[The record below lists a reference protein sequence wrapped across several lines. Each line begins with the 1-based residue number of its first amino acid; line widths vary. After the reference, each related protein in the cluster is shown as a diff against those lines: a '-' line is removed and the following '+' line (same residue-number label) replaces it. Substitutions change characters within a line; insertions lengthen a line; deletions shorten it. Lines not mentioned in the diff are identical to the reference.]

1 MAFWDQFMK
10 KLRKMKKI
18 ADLEKNLNL
27 TFKNKELLT
36 TALTHRSFLNENR
49 EIKEHNERFE
59 FLGDAVLELIVTQ
72 YLFDNCPNETEGV
85 LTSFR
90 SASVKTD
97 TLAEISKKLDYG
109 SYLRMSRGEER
120 TGGREK
126 DYLLAN
132 TFEAVLGALYLDQG
146 FEICKKFLQKVL
158 FPKIDTIIEQ
168 RLDIDPKTQFQEI
181 AQEMYK
187 ETPSY
192 KVVEEEGPDHEKS
205 FTIGVFLGKK
215 EMGKGTGA
223 SKQKAE
229 EEAAQKALEKLGK
242 A

>member
-1 MAFWDQFMK
+1 M
-10 KLRKMKKI
+10 
-18 ADLEKNLNL
+18 KNLNEL
-27 TFKNKELLT
+27 EKSINFVFSNKQLLV

-49 EIKEHNERFE
+49 KVKEHNERLE
-59 FLGDAVLELIVTQ
+59 FLGDAVLELLVTQ

-97 TLAEISKKLDYG
+97 TLAEISRKMNFGK
-109 SYLRMSRGEER
+109 YLMMSRGEER
-120 TGGREK
+120 TGGRDK

-132 TFEAVLGALYLDQG
+132 TFEAILGAMYLDKDIQS
-146 FEICKKFLQKVL
+146 CRKFLEKVL
-158 FPKIDTIIEQ
+158 FPKINVIIEE
-168 RLDIDPKTQFQEI
+168 RLDIDPKTQFQEL

-192 KVVEEEGPDHEKS
+192 RIVEEKGPDHEKT
-205 FTIGVFLGKK
+205 FTMGVFIGKK
-215 EMGKGTGA
+215 EFGRGTGA